1 MKKNKYLVFLS
12 IGFELIVLI
21 LLAVWLG
28 EYLVANGYPK
38 SSPAFSVVAAFFIWF
53 TSLVFKLKNLEK

>member
-1 MKKNKYLVFLS
+1 MKNKYLVFVS

-28 EYLVANGYPK
+28 DYLVSQGHSKNW
-38 SSPAFSVVAAFFIWF
+38 PAFSVVAAFFIWF
-53 TSLVFKLKNLEK
+53 TSLIVKLKSLKK